1 MKLVRAGR
9 LDRRVK
15 ILRRLPAVD
24 DGYGAQPGKFAVLFT
39 RLASVKPKFGGEAI
53 EAAGREGRRVMS
65 FWMRWDSET
74 PGILTSDAL
83 ELDGTRYEI
92 TALPIEIGRREGI
105 ELLAVA
111 GGLPE

>member
-24 DGYGAQPGKFAVLFT
+24 DGYGPQPGKFVLLFECWS
-39 RLASVKPKFGGEAI
+39 SVKPKFGGEAI
-53 EAAGREGRRVMS
+53 EAAGREGRTVMS
-65 FWMRWDSET
+65 FWMRHDSET
-74 PGILTSDAL
+74 RGILTSDAL

-92 TALPIEIGRREGI
+92 TAPPIEIGRREGI

>member
-15 ILRRLPAVD
+15 ILRRLPDVD
-24 DGYGAQPGKFAVLFT
+24 DGYGLQPGRLALLFA

-53 EAAGREGRRVMS
+53 EAAGREGRTVMS
-65 FWMRWDSET
+65 FWMRHDSET
-74 PGILTSDAL
+74 RGILTSDVL

-92 TALPIEIGRREGI
+92 TAPPIEIGRREGI